1 MGIFTSF
8 RNWFRWG
15 SALDQRRGDQRSPP
29 TSNLV
34 DGAEAIG
41 PDSAL
46 QISTV
51 WSCVDRRAKAVASLP
66 FFAYETRNGEKQ
78 LARLSRLYGVLHDSP
93 NPRMTPFEFWSA
105 MMLFHDLRNV
115 AYARIDRADNG
126 EAIALWPMPSDQ
138 VTQFVLDDGSIVF
151 EYRIGSD
158 VAVLAESNVL
168 VLRGLG
174 NGTAPLEKLD
184 FMRASLTEAKR
195 AQTNATQMFGSSGK
209 PTGVLMFDNELSP
222 DQRAKARKKYG
233 DLVEGAT
240 SRLIVLEA
248 NMKYQT
254 VSLSPE
260 DQQLLETRRFSV
272 EELCRWFDV
281 PPVLVHHANV
291 TAWGSGIEQIFDGWY
306 KLAIRPMLVSI
317 EQAVR
322 KRVMTPQQRAT
333 MSAEIE
339 FDALL
344 RANAKDRAEHYAKLV
359 QNGIMSRSE
368 VRQLENLSPRP
379 EADALTAQS
388 NLVPLELLGKV
399 PVAATPAPGD
409 GNADSQ
415 KPTAQ

>member
-1 MGIFTSF
+1 MGVFLNF

-15 SALDQRRGDQRSPP
+15 SALDLRRGDQRSPP
-29 TSNLV
+29 TTNLV
-34 DGAEAIG
+34 EGAESVG
-41 PDSAL
+41 PDSSL

-51 WSCVDRRAKAVASLP
+51 WACVDRRAKAVASLP
-66 FFAYETRNGEKQ
+66 FFAYETRGGEKV
-78 LARLSRLYGVLHDSP
+78 LARMSRLYGILHDSP

-115 AYARIDRADNG
+115 AYARIDRADDG

-138 VTQFVLDDGSIVF
+138 VEQCLLGDGSLVY
-151 EYRIGSD
+151 EYRVAGD

-174 NGTAPLEKLD
+174 NGTAPLEKLE
-184 FMRASLTEAKR
+184 FMRATLTEAKR
-195 AQTNATQMFGSSGK
+195 AQTNATQMFGNSGK
-209 PTGVLMFDNELSP
+209 PTGVLMFDSALSP
-222 DQRAKARKKYG
+222 DQKAKARKKYG
-233 DLVEGAT
+233 DLVEGST
-240 SRLIVLEA
+240 SRLIVLEQ

-272 EELCRWFDV
+272 EEQCRWFDV

-306 KLAIRPMLVSI
+306 KLSIRPMLVSI

-322 KRVMTPQQRAT
+322 KRVMTPRQRAT
-333 MSAEIE
+333 MTAEIE

-359 QNGIMSRSE
+359 QNGIMTRSE
-368 VRQLENLSPRP
+368 VRQLENLPPRA
-379 EADALTAQS
+379 EADMLTAQS
-388 NLVPLELLGKV
+388 NLVPLQLLGKV
-399 PVAATPAPGD
+399 PVAATPAGD

>member
-1 MGIFTSF
+1 MGIYTSF

-15 SALDQRRGDQRSPP
+15 TALELRRGDQRSPP
-29 TSNLV
+29 TTNLV
-34 DGAEAIG
+34 EGSELIG

-51 WSCVDRRAKAVASLP
+51 WSCVDRRAKAIASLP
-66 FFAYETRNGEKQ
+66 FFAYETRGGEKE
-78 LARLSRLYGVLHDSP
+78 LARMSRLYGVLHDSP

-115 AYARIDRADNG
+115 AFARIDRADDG

-138 VTQFVLDDGSIVF
+138 VEQCLLDDGSIVF
-151 EYRIGSD
+151 EYRVGSD

-195 AQTNATQMFGSSGK
+195 AQTNATQMFGNSGK
-209 PTGVLMFDNELSP
+209 PTGVLMFDKELSP

-233 DLVEGAT
+233 DLVEGTT
-240 SRLIVLEA
+240 SRLIVLEQ
-248 NMKYQT
+248 NMKYEP

-272 EELCRWFDV
+272 EEICRWFDV

-322 KRVMTPQQRAT
+322 KRVMTPRQRAT

-368 VRQLENLSPRP
+368 VRQLENLPPRP

-388 NLVPLELLGKV
+388 NLVPLQLLGKV
-399 PVAATPAPGD
+399 PVAATPAGD